1 MNTNN
6 DVLLISEDFIKSTTN
21 ISDNIAG
28 DYLLPSIK
36 LAQDIELEETV
47 GTHLLQKLQVLVF
60 DNNIGNEENVMYKLL
75 LDKYIQPYLAYATI
89 QHLTPTIAYKL
100 ANQGVIR
107 TDDEKSYN
115 VTTNEVDKVSEH
127 YKHLANV
134 YKKRL
139 QLFLI
144 ANYNDFTEL
153 MKWKSIADIKAN
165 LYSAA
170 GCNLNLGGARG
181 KYIYDPSIFMG
192 YGLPSSIID
201 L

>member
-1 MNTNN
+1 MNTN
-6 DVLLISEDFIKSTTN
+6 DVLLISEDYIKSITN

-36 LAQDIELEETV
+36 LAQDIELEYTI
-47 GTHLLQKLQVLVF
+47 GTQLLEKIQELIY
-60 DNNIGNEENVMYKLL
+60 NNDISNQNNEMYKLL

-89 QHLTPTIAYKL
+89 KHLTPTVAYKL

-115 VTTNEVDKVSEH
+115 ITSNEVDKVIDYYSH
-127 YKHLANV
+127 IANTF
-134 YKKRL
+134 KKRL

-144 ANYNDFTEL
+144 ANYNEFPEL
-153 MKWKSIADIKAN
+153 LKWKSLADIRAN

-170 GCNLNLGGARG
+170 GCNVNLGGPRG
-181 KYIYDPSIFMG
+181 KSIFNPSILMG
-192 YGLPSSIID
+192 YDFPSYKQ
-201 L
+201 

>member
-1 MNTNN
+1 MNTN
-6 DVLLISEDFIKSTTN
+6 DVLLISESYIKSVTN

-36 LAQDIELEETV
+36 LAQDINLESTI
-47 GTHLLQKLQVLVF
+47 GTRLLQKLQKLVF
-60 DNNIGNEENVMYKLL
+60 DNDISNENNSNYKLL

-89 QHLTPTIAYKL
+89 QHIVPTVAYKIY
-100 ANQGVIR
+100 NQGVLR

-115 VTTNEVDKVSEH
+115 VTSNEVDKVAD
-127 YKHLANV
+127 YYNHLANT

-144 ANYNDFTEL
+144 ANYNEFPEL
-153 MKWKSIADIKAN
+153 LNWKSLADIKSN

-170 GCNLNLGGARG
+170 GCNLSLGGPRC
-181 KYIYDPSIFMG
+181 KSIFNPSYLMG
-192 YGLPSSIID
+192 YDFPNQ
-201 L
+201 

>member
-1 MNTNN
+1 MNTN
-6 DVLLISEDFIKSTTN
+6 DVLLISEDYIKSITN
-21 ISDNIAG
+21 VSDNIAG

-36 LAQDIELEETV
+36 LAQDIDLESTIGTQLLEKIQELIYN
-47 GTHLLQKLQVLVF
+47 
-60 DNNIGNEENVMYKLL
+60 NNISNQDNEMYKLL

-89 QHLTPTIAYKL
+89 QHLAPTVAYKL

-115 VTTNEVDKVSEH
+115 VTSNEVDKVTDYYS
-127 YKHLANV
+127 HLSNT

-144 ANYNDFTEL
+144 ANYNEFPEL
-153 MKWKSIADIKAN
+153 LNWKSIADIRAN

-170 GCNLNLGGARG
+170 GCNVSLGGPRG
-181 KYIYDPSIFMG
+181 KSIFNPSYLMG
-192 YGLPSSIID
+192 YDFPNQ
-201 L
+201 

>member
-1 MNTNN
+1 MNTN
-6 DVLLISEDFIKSTTN
+6 DVLLISEDYIKSTTN

-36 LAQDIELEETV
+36 LAQDINLESTIGTQLLEKIQELIYNNDISNE
-47 GTHLLQKLQVLVF
+47 
-60 DNNIGNEENVMYKLL
+60 DNEMYKLL

-89 QHLTPTIAYKL
+89 QHIVPTVAYKL
-100 ANQGVIR
+100 VNQGIVR

-115 VTTNEVDKVSEH
+115 VTSNEVDKLSDL
-127 YKHLANV
+127 YNHLANT

-144 ANYNDFTEL
+144 ANYNEFPEL
-153 MKWKSIADIKAN
+153 LNWKSLADIRAN

-170 GCNLNLGGARG
+170 GCNVNLGGPRG
-181 KYIYDPSIFMG
+181 KSIFNPSILMG
-192 YGLPSSIID
+192 YDFPNQ
-201 L
+201 

>member
-1 MNTNN
+1 MNYN

-21 ISDNIAG
+21 ISDNLSN

-36 LAQDIELEETV
+36 LAQDIELESTI
-47 GTHLLQKLQVLVF
+47 GTRLLEKIQELIY
-60 DNNIGNEENVMYKLL
+60 NNDISNENNSMYKLL

-89 QHLTPTIAYKL
+89 QHLAPTVSYKL
-100 ANQGVIR
+100 ANQGVLR

-115 VTTNEVDKVSEH
+115 VTSNEVDKVAD
-127 YKHLANV
+127 YYNHLSNT

-144 ANYNDFTEL
+144 ANYNNFPEL
-153 MKWKSIADIKAN
+153 LNWKSIADIRAN

-170 GCNLNLGGARG
+170 GCNVNLGGPRG
-181 KYIYDPSIFMG
+181 KSIFNPSILMG
-192 YGLPSSIID
+192 YDLPNQ
-201 L
+201 

>member
-1 MNTNN
+1 MNTN
-6 DVLLISEDFIKSTTN
+6 DVLLISESYIKSVTN

-36 LAQDIELEETV
+36 LAQDIDLESTIGTQLLEKIQELIY
-47 GTHLLQKLQVLVF
+47 
-60 DNNIGNEENVMYKLL
+60 NNDISNQENSYYKLL
-75 LDKYIQPYLAYATI
+75 LDNYVQPYLAYATI
-89 QHLTPTIAYKL
+89 KHLTPTVAYKL

-115 VTTNEVDKVSEH
+115 ITSNEVDKVIDYYNH
-127 YKHLANV
+127 IANT

-144 ANYNDFTEL
+144 ANYNEFPEL
-153 MKWKSIADIKAN
+153 LNWKSTADIRAN

-170 GCNLNLGGARG
+170 GCNVNLGGPRG
-181 KYIYDPSIFMG
+181 KSIFNPSYLMG
-192 YGLPSSIID
+192 YDFPYQQ
-201 L
+201 

>member
-1 MNTNN
+1 MNYN
-6 DVLLISEDFIKSTTN
+6 DVILISEDYIKSTTN

-36 LAQDIELEETV
+36 LAQDIDLESTIGTQLLEKIQELIY
-47 GTHLLQKLQVLVF
+47 
-60 DNNIGNEENVMYKLL
+60 NNDISNKDSEMYKLL

-89 QHLTPTIAYKL
+89 QHLTPTVAYKL

-115 VTTNEVDKVSEH
+115 ITSNEVDKVADYYS
-127 YKHLANV
+127 HLANT

-144 ANYNDFTEL
+144 ANYNEFPEL
-153 MKWKSIADIKAN
+153 LNWKSIADIRAN

-170 GCNLNLGGARG
+170 GCNLSLGGPRG
-181 KYIYDPSIFMG
+181 RSIFN
-192 YGLPSSIID
+192 P
-201 L
+201 

>member
-1 MNTNN
+1 MNYN
-6 DVLLISEDFIKSTTN
+6 DVLLISEDYIKSTTN

-36 LAQDIELEETV
+36 LAQDIDLESTIGTQLLEKIQELIY
-47 GTHLLQKLQVLVF
+47 
-60 DNNIGNEENVMYKLL
+60 NNDISNKDSEMYKLL

-89 QHLTPTIAYKL
+89 QHLTPTVAYKL

-115 VTTNEVDKVSEH
+115 ITSNEVDKVAD
-127 YKHLANV
+127 YYIHLANT

-144 ANYNDFTEL
+144 ANYNEFPEL
-153 MKWKSIADIKAN
+153 LNWKSIADIRAN

-170 GCNLNLGGARG
+170 GCNLSLGGPRG
-181 KYIYDPSIFMG
+181 RSIFNPSYLMG
-192 YGLPSSIID
+192 YDFPSYKQ
-201 L
+201 

>member
-1 MNTNN
+1 MTNN
-6 DVLLISEDFIKSTTN
+6 DVLLISEDYIKSVTN
-21 ISDNIAG
+21 ISDNIAN

-60 DNNIGNEENVMYKLL
+60 DNNIGNEDNAMYKLL

-89 QHLTPTIAYKL
+89 QHLAPTVAYKI
-100 ANQGVIR
+100 ANQGVVR

-115 VTTNEVDKVSEH
+115 ITSNEVDKVSEH
-127 YKHLANV
+127 YKHLSNV

-144 ANYNDFTEL
+144 ANYNEFPEL

-170 GCNLNLGGARG
+170 GCNVNLGGARS
-181 KYIYDPSIFMG
+181 KYIYNPSIFYG